1 MRKSINRLLCGGLLT
16 LVVTS
21 ASAQTFNEWRNAE
34 INAVNRAEM
43 HTSYFAYESAEA
55 AQRGDMTQSERYM
68 SLNGTWKFNWVK
80 NADARPTDFF
90 RTDFNDLGWDE
101 MQVPAVWELN
111 GYGDPLYVNVGY
123 AWRSQY
129 PNNPPYAPIEENHV
143 GSYRRELVVPASWKG
158 QDIIAHFGS
167 VTSNIYLW
175 VNGRFVGYS
184 EDSKLEAE
192 FNLTPYL
199 KFGEKN
205 LFAFQVF
212 RWCDGTYLEDQDFF
226 RFSGVGR
233 DCYLYA
239 RDKRRIEDIR
249 LTPDLNDTF
258 TQGTLNVEL
267 KRKGSGKVTIELM
280 DATGKSIAKATTTT
294 NQATLTVE
302 KPHLWSAET
311 PYLYSVKATM
321 EGNNEVI
328 PQNVGFRK
336 IEIRNAQVLVNGQPV
351 LFKGADRHELD
362 PDGGYVVSAERMLQD
377 IRIMKEMNINAIRT
391 CHYPDDALWYD
402 LCDRYGIYL
411 VAEANI
417 ESHGM
422 GYGDATLA
430 KNPSYRKAHLER
442 NSRHV
447 ARGYN
452 HPSIIFWSL
461 GNEAGYGS
469 NFEAAYDLVKEMD
482 PSRPVQYEQA
492 GLNGKSDIY
501 CPMYLGYEP
510 CERYGQ
516 NKEHT
521 KPLIQCEYAHA
532 MGNSEG
538 GFKEYWD
545 IIRRYPNYQG
555 GFIWDFVDQSIRWK
569 GKNGRMIYAYG
580 GDFNTTDASD
590 QNFCNNG
597 LISPDRVLNPH
608 AYEVKR
614 LYQDIH
620 TTAGNLSK
628 GEIKIYNEYF
638 LNSATLL
645 QI

>member
-233 DCYLYA
+233 DC
-239 RDKRRIEDIR
+239 
-249 LTPDLNDTF
+249 
-258 TQGTLNVEL
+258 
-267 KRKGSGKVTIELM
+267 
-280 DATGKSIAKATTTT
+280 
-294 NQATLTVE
+294 
-302 KPHLWSAET
+302 
-311 PYLYSVKATM
+311 
-321 EGNNEVI
+321 
-328 PQNVGFRK
+328 
-336 IEIRNAQVLVNGQPV
+336 
-351 LFKGADRHELD
+351 
-362 PDGGYVVSAERMLQD
+362 
-377 IRIMKEMNINAIRT
+377 
-391 CHYPDDALWYD
+391 
-402 LCDRYGIYL
+402 
-411 VAEANI
+411 
-417 ESHGM
+417 
-422 GYGDATLA
+422 
-430 KNPSYRKAHLER
+430 
-442 NSRHV
+442 
-447 ARGYN
+447 
-452 HPSIIFWSL
+452 
-461 GNEAGYGS
+461 
-469 NFEAAYDLVKEMD
+469 
-482 PSRPVQYEQA
+482 
-492 GLNGKSDIY
+492 
-501 CPMYLGYEP
+501 
-510 CERYGQ
+510 
-516 NKEHT
+516 
-521 KPLIQCEYAHA
+521 
-532 MGNSEG
+532 
-538 GFKEYWD
+538 
-545 IIRRYPNYQG
+545 
-555 GFIWDFVDQSIRWK
+555 
-569 GKNGRMIYAYG
+569 
-580 GDFNTTDASD
+580 
-590 QNFCNNG
+590 
-597 LISPDRVLNPH
+597 
-608 AYEVKR
+608 
-614 LYQDIH
+614 
-620 TTAGNLSK
+620 
-628 GEIKIYNEYF
+628 
-638 LNSATLL
+638 
-645 QI
+645 